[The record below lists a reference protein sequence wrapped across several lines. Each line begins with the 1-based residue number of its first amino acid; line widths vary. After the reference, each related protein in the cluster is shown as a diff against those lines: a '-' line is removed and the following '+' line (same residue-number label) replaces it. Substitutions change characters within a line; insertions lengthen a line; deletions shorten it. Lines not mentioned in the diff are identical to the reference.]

1 MLKLFSISAE
11 SSLSL
16 FDILLATKSP
26 AEEHPSVILNSS
38 EMPES
43 IFPLRTAS
51 LSNEVKGEIT
61 TENEPRFEIGGKII

>member
-1 MLKLFSISAE
+1 MLKLFCSAE

-26 AEEHPSVILNSS
+26 AEEHPSVTLNSS

-43 IFPLRTAS
+43 IFPLELPHSAM
-51 LSNEVKGEIT
+51 K
-61 TENEPRFEIGGKII
+61 